1 MESSEENIHVNI
13 SAYRVIN
20 ILERDVKNC
29 RRILSCLSKV
39 LICGSHFG
47 NKFLVSM
54 DIKGPFTETFSNKK
68 VVECQEKKHQNIEV
82 QHKKVMFCSS

>member
-13 SAYRVIN
+13 SAERVIN
-20 ILERDVKNC
+20 ILERNVKNC

-39 LICGSHFG
+39 LICSSHFG

-54 DIKGPFTETFSNKK
+54 DTKGPYTETFRLRL
-68 VVECQEKKHQNIEV
+68 
-82 QHKKVMFCSS
+82 